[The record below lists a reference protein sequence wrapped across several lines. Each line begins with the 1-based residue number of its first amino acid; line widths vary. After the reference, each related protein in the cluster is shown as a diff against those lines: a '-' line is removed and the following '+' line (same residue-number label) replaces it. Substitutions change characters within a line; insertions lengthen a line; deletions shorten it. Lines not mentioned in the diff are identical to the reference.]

1 MTGITAEV
9 SWRISEVQRMV
20 SRYYP
25 PDLFLA
31 SCFSLSLHRYP
42 TPAFSPQ
49 KENAPSH
56 AGLTRTPGKHAA
68 IREIMKGRQGK
79 RLQLF
84 QQQPGRETSLMMD
97 TVQQEEQAIEESPNT
112 NTFKCSPVSP
122 YPVLTK
128 AVTFEEEVVFEHEDG
143 ESELDHS
150 PSFWAMVGGEGEQWN
165 TQELLGAS
173 FMSITPERNNHHL
186 LNDDVEPNVSWQEEG
201 SETRQDAALSFSG
214 KDLLA
219 SHLFSPT
226 PTAGVNA
233 KIGNLSSS
241 NDSESTEN
249 ISIHSFQPSELT
261 STPIRDCPDSTTSEK
276 PLRSTS
282 SPFSTFKQNSTSVEL
297 FEANFYVQKIEALE
311 QQLVQAEQR
320 ADTEAAKRL
329 EAEHRVQ
336 ELSLPRIPTGA
347 KTPAPSVSAK
357 SFSSKSYRS
366 TPLTPSNSTSA
377 LPESMWERN
386 QTLVKEVRFADQTC
400 VELSAQKLALE
411 NQVAQL
417 EENLSQLANKN
428 ETLKQAI
435 AEANR
440 ARADA
445 EAVSLRT
452 AQRAKG
458 EEKDMDSVEEWR
470 ESPVQLPT
478 DRRPLREELDRI
490 TERLATDLDGISP
503 TVEDKQAAGEV
514 LESDGGEDS
523 TDSSSDRAKNEV
535 LEKALKESQDQVQTQ
550 LADLENLR
558 AEIGS
563 LQSQLILERSA
574 AKNAVKRI
582 VQEVNAQAEALGENV
597 IDRLGETEA
606 RLGVLAEAVFW
617 MEDELFIDVE
627 EEDSRSDVSA
637 DVNDNEPGLHATFS
651 NQNQSDD
658 LVLMEEARSS
668 KQEGIGI
675 VRNSSRVAYNESGL
689 LQRSEASES
698 MSSGAQGM
706 SDLSESTNIDHSGN
720 DEKLLHHLQ
729 WLSSPDAVQET
740 PFSCPDAFNED
751 DSKSRAKSAKKN
763 KANQPL
769 IRDGSAGP
777 LDGTAVADGAGTGP
791 ESPERHESGEAGTLN
806 IRFES
811 LQRQTEQVEQQLAR
825 KGIFPKGPRSP
836 FTSRP
841 RPQPTEQS
849 EGLFEQLS
857 TVRKEKELADLEL
870 QNVIA
875 SFNENKAALDSLAKE
890 CDGFRNDTA
899 ALLAEN
905 ENLKV
910 AKTQLEQKVSQLTL
924 GLISAD
930 TVAKEFESLKT
941 THQLVKDRLRESL
954 AEREQALLD
963 QKNLEAANASLE
975 KVASHLEDEI
985 LSAEAVT
992 KELEE
997 SRKKAAAE
1005 AAIYREKWSSL
1016 TSHCE
1021 KMKEQLAAL
1030 EAVEKQSK
1038 YLGSRLESKQAEAEN
1053 LAKELSH
1060 MEGLVDNYK
1069 SETLVLQEMN
1079 AVQRG
1084 DLEAAYS
1091 ERKQLEAL
1099 LESKHAEA
1107 DTLAKELSHM
1117 ERLANKHKFEASDLR
1132 EKNEVLSGKCE
1143 RLRAYIRKLTKK
1155 CDEWESFHH
1164 RESHVLQH
1172 LKATLDRTRHEAC
1185 VLAERYKQSDQLYSA
1200 EKAKACDLQ
1209 YELDAVATELVNAGP
1224 S

>member
-1 MTGITAEV
+1 
-9 SWRISEVQRMV
+9 
-20 SRYYP
+20 
-25 PDLFLA
+25 
-31 SCFSLSLHRYP
+31 
-42 TPAFSPQ
+42 
-49 KENAPSH
+49 
-56 AGLTRTPGKHAA
+56 
-68 IREIMKGRQGK
+68 
-79 RLQLF
+79 
-84 QQQPGRETSLMMD
+84 MMD
-97 TVQQEEQAIEESPNT
+97 NVQQEEQAIEESPHT
-112 NTFKCSPVSP
+112 NTFECSPVSP
-122 YPVLTK
+122 YPVLSK
-128 AVTFEEEVVFEHEDG
+128 AVTFEEEIVFEHEDG

-173 FMSITPERNNHHL
+173 FMSITPERNNHHI

-226 PTAGVNA
+226 TTAGDNA
-233 KIGNLSSS
+233 ATGDLSSS
-241 NDSESTEN
+241 NDGESTDN

-261 STPIRDCPDSTTSEK
+261 STPIRDCPDTTSLEK

-311 QQLVQAEQR
+311 QQLEQAKQR

-366 TPLTPSNSTSA
+366 TPLTPSGSTSA

-417 EENLSQLANKN
+417 EENLVQLGNEN

-445 EAVSLRT
+445 EAGSLRT
-452 AQRAKG
+452 AQRAEG
-458 EEKDMDSVEEWR
+458 EEKDMDSVEQWR
-470 ESPVQLPT
+470 KSPAQQPT
-478 DRRPLREELDRI
+478 DRLPLREKLDRI

-503 TVEDKQAAGEV
+503 IVEDKLAAGNV
-514 LESDGGEDS
+514 LESDDGEDS
-523 TDSSSDRAKNEV
+523 TDSSSDRAKNKV

-582 VQEVNAQAEALGENV
+582 VQAVDAQAEALGENV
-597 IDRLGETEA
+597 VDRLGEIEA
-606 RLGVLAEAVFW
+606 RLSVLAEAVFW
-617 MEDELFIDVE
+617 MEDELVIEVE

-637 DVNDNEPGLHATFS
+637 DMNDNDPALHTTFS
-651 NQNQSDD
+651 DQNQSDD
-658 LVLMEEARSS
+658 LVLMEEARSN
-668 KQEGIGI
+668 KQGEGGIGI
-675 VRNSSRVAYNESGL
+675 VRNTSRVAFNELGL

-698 MSSGAQGM
+698 MSTAAQGM

-729 WLSSPDAVQET
+729 WLSSPGAVHET
-740 PFSCPDAFNED
+740 RFSCTDVFNED

-763 KANQPL
+763 KAEQPL
-769 IRDGSAGP
+769 IHDGSAGP
-777 LDGTAVADGAGTGP
+777 LDGTAVADGAEDEP
-791 ESPERHESGEAGTLN
+791 ESPERQESGEAGTLN
-806 IRFES
+806 VRFES

-836 FTSRP
+836 FSSRP

-857 TVRKEKELADLEL
+857 TVCREKELADLDL

-875 SFNENKAALDSLAKE
+875 SFNENKAALDRLAKE

-899 ALLAEN
+899 ALLADK

-910 AKTQLEQKVSQLTL
+910 AKTELEQKVSQLTL
-924 GLISAD
+924 ELISAD
-930 TVAKEFESLKT
+930 TVAKEFESLKK

-975 KVASHLEDEI
+975 KVAYRLQDEI

-1038 YLGSRLESKQAEAEN
+1038 YLGSRLESKQVEAEN

-1060 MEGLVDNYK
+1060 MEGVVDNYK
-1069 SETLVLQEMN
+1069 SEALVLQEMN

-1084 DLEAAYS
+1084 DLKAAYS
-1091 ERKQLEAL
+1091 ERKQLESR

-1107 DTLAKELSHM
+1107 ESLAKELSDM
-1117 ERLANKHKFEASDLR
+1117 EELANQHKFEASGLR

-1155 CDEWESFHH
+1155 CDEWESFHN
-1164 RESHVLQH
+1164 RETHVLQQ

-1185 VLAERYKQSDQLYSA
+1185 VLAERYKHSDQLYSA

-1209 YELDAVATELVNAGP
+1209 YELDVVATELVNAGP